1 MKRKTAG
8 KREEHSRSIRE
19 TLMQAAGM
27 PGGHNPV
34 VMQSGVTDKQ
44 RD

>member
-1 MKRKTAG
+1 ML
-8 KREEHSRSIRE
+8 RE

>member
-1 MKRKTAG
+1 
-8 KREEHSRSIRE
+8 
-19 TLMQAAGM
+19 MQAAGM

-44 RD
+44 RKEESRRNDV